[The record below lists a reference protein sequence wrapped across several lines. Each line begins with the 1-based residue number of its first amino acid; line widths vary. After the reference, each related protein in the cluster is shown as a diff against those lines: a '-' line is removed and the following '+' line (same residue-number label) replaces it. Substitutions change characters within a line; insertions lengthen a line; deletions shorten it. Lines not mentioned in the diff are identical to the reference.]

1 MATLCRHFYCFIS
14 AVTIPSSTT
23 GTLSLFVEGVNMF
36 DLGWAELA
44 FLAVLALVV
53 IGPQDLPKLA
63 HTIGMLWGKL
73 QRFYRDS
80 MMGIRKLET
89 EIDLASQPD
98 QRNQPSYYDL
108 LPEHVRQALEQ
119 AEPSRDPEQNQRT
132 QQLYQEAMADI
143 AAKQNPTGD
152 EQLSQAKAP

>member
-1 MATLCRHFYCFIS
+1 
-14 AVTIPSSTT
+14 
-23 GTLSLFVEGVNMF
+23 MF

-63 HTIGMLWGKL
+63 HFTGKLWGKL

-89 EIDLASQPD
+89 EINLASQPD
-98 QRNQPSYYDL
+98 QRNQTSYYDL
-108 LPEHVRQALEQ
+108 LPEHVRQAMEQ
-119 AEPSRDPEQNQRT
+119 SEPSRDPEHNQRV
-132 QQLYQEAMADI
+132 QQMYQEALTKVTEAEI
-143 AAKQNPTGD
+143 PTTNTQEQAATRNTP
-152 EQLSQAKAP
+152 